1 MSAALRS
8 PGRRRRM
15 AVVGAFIAVVAV
27 WSVLLRAEEAPELGR
42 LFFAPEQ
49 RHELDRQRQ
58 REPGAGATMT
68 TAGSTPV
75 LLNGVLR
82 RPHGAPVVWVNGAAR
97 AGATEAGP
105 PDAQNRVTV
114 RAPDGKAVARLKP
127 GQAWDPVS
135 GAIRDCVQCMA
146 PPVAGP
152 ASVEPSAADAVPA
165 SATPPPAA
173 SAQAP

>member
-1 MSAALRS
+1 MSAAVRP
-8 PGRRRRM
+8 PGRRRRL

-49 RHELDRQRQ
+49 RHDLDQQRQ
-58 REPGAGATMT
+58 REPGAGAAT
-68 TAGSTPV
+68 TTTGSAPL

-82 RPHGAPVVWVNGAAR
+82 RQHGAPVVWVNGASHT
-97 AGATEAGP
+97 GATEAGP

-135 GAIRDCVQCMA
+135 GTIRDCVQCMA
-146 PPVAGP
+146 PPPAGP
-152 ASVEPSAADAVPA
+152 APVEPSAADAVPA
-165 SATPPPAA
+165 SATPPAA